1 MPLRRFP
8 PATLPEAWSAGK
20 RAAALLTLALGAC
33 VVSAGCQ
40 RQQAPTPMT
49 QPTPATQPPVV
60 EPPPAVEPLPVE
72 PLPALR
78 KLDPL
83 QAYDRVPSRPED
95 PQRRWLRIEG
105 RFDGERPAEAI
116 GAITR
121 TDQPPRIEVTTDNV
135 SHLVLD
141 LNRLPAG
148 VRPGLVL
155 RIDEQGIQITGAAGE
170 QVELVR
176 DSAGLWSVVRRPK
189 PRD

>member
-1 MPLRRFP
+1 
-8 PATLPEAWSAGK
+8 
-20 RAAALLTLALGAC
+20 
-33 VVSAGCQ
+33 
-40 RQQAPTPMT
+40 MT
-49 QPTPATQPPVV
+49 QPTPATQPPAV
-60 EPPPAVEPLPVE
+60 EPPPAAEPPPVE
-72 PLPALR
+72 PPPAPRQLG
-78 KLDPL
+78 PL
-83 QAYDRVPSRPED
+83 EAYDRLPAKPED

-105 RFDGERPAEAI
+105 RFDGERPAQTL

-121 TDQPPRIEVTTDNV
+121 TDRPPRIEVTTDNV
-135 SHLVLD
+135 SRLVLD

-155 RIDEQGIQITGAAGE
+155 RIDEQGIQITGAAGS